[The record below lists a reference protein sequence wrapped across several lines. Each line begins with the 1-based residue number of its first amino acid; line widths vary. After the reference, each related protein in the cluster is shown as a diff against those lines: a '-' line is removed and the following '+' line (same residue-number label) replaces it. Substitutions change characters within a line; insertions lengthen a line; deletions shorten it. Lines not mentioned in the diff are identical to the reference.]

1 MKRVTEPVRKSLL
14 DVVKKNLRTAGKITY
29 LTRMVNIGMYGGT
42 DANLEKKIE
51 SIIHDLQA
59 EYTNVPITGLLLVYP
74 QYYVHVLEASEEIIY
89 KQFKVLYGLHDFDLG
104 KSIFLPSHHHA
115 HQRFFTEWFYI
126 YAIPPSLFDIPRSY
140 ELDDIKGQVSNCLK
154 KVYRF
159 CDSISNAAHDSL
171 IPMQDVVSNM
181 GDAVTRVLPEST
193 VIEYLL
199 NAKTTILLSVEEY
212 LKVHSKVPFI
222 NLYQDSI
229 WPPPYDFMF
238 GDGCEKDVHRIVD
251 SSVSKH

>member
-42 DANLEKKIE
+42 DANLEK
-51 SIIHDLQA
+51 
-59 EYTNVPITGLLLVYP
+59 
-74 QYYVHVLEASEEIIY
+74 ASEEIIY